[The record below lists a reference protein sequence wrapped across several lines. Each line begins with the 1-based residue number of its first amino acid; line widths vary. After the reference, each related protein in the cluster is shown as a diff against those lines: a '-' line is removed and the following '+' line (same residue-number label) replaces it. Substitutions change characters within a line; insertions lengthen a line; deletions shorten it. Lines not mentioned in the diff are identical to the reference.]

1 MVFRERTYSVLLVSA
16 SGSFLTSLQ
25 PMLPMSEYWPVTT
38 VTSIS
43 SARRALVEKT
53 YDLIIINTPLRD
65 EFGTRFAIDVS
76 AKSSAIVLLFVKND
90 RYPEV
95 YGKVMEHGVLAV
107 SKPTSTQMVAQS
119 LRVMCTMRERLRMME
134 AKQATVEDKIAEI
147 RLFNRAKWLLR
158 GGCPASVGEAGHG
171 QPGLQEKS
179 GRGDHQNLCVSVWNG
194 RFRRRY
200 L

>member
-1 MVFRERTYSVLLVSA
+1 MELGHAYSVLVVSA
-16 SGSFLTSLQ
+16 AQKFNEAFAA
-25 PMLPMSEYWPVTT
+25 MLPGSEYYPVRF
-38 VTSIS
+38 VGNIAA
-43 SARRALVEKT
+43 ARREMVNKT
-53 YDLIIINTPLRD
+53 YDLVIINAPLPD
-65 EFGTRFAIDVS
+65 DFGTRFAIDVS

-147 RLFNRAKWLLR
+147 RLFNRAKWLLIEHE
-158 GGCPASVGEAGHG
+158 GISEADAQHR
-171 QPGLQEKS
+171 LEKQAMDS
-179 GRGDHQNLCVSVWNG
+179 RVSKKKVAEEIIKI
-194 RFRRRY
+194 Y
-200 L
+200 A

>member
-53 YDLIIINTPLRD
+53 YDLIIIN
-65 EFGTRFAIDVS
+65 VS

-147 RLFNRAKWLLR
+147 RLFNRAKWLLIEHE
-158 GGCPASVGEAGHG
+158 GISEADAQHR
-171 QPGLQEKS
+171 LEKQAMDS
-179 GRGDHQNLCVSVWNG
+179 RVSKKKVAEEIIKI
-194 RFRRRY
+194 Y
-200 L
+200 A

>member
-1 MVFRERTYSVLLVSA
+1 MVFSDQTYSVLVVSA
-16 SGSFLTSLQ
+16 AQKFNEAFAA
-25 PMLPMSEYWPVTT
+25 MLPGSEYYPVCF
-38 VTSIS
+38 VGNIAA
-43 SARRALVEKT
+43 ARREMVNKT
-53 YDLIIINTPLRD
+53 YDLVIINAPLPD
-65 EFGTRFAIDVS
+65 DFGTRFAIDVS

-147 RLFNRAKWLLR
+147 RLFNRAKWLLIEHE
-158 GGCPASVGEAGHG
+158 GISEADAQHR
-171 QPGLQEKS
+171 LEKQAMDS
-179 GRGDHQNLCVSVWNG
+179 RVSKKKVAEEIIKI
-194 RFRRRY
+194 Y
-200 L
+200 A

>member
-25 PMLPMSEYWPVTT
+25 PMLPMTEYWPVTT

-43 SARRALVEKT
+43 SARRALVEKP
-53 YDLIIINTPLRD
+53 YDLIIIN
-65 EFGTRFAIDVS
+65 
-76 AKSSAIVLLFVKND
+76 AIVLLFVKND

-134 AKQATVEDKIAEI
+134 AKQATVEDKISEI
-147 RLFNRAKWLLR
+147 RLFNRAKWLLIQQE
-158 GGCPASVGEAGHG
+158 GISEADAQHR
-171 QPGLQEKS
+171 LEKQAMDN
-179 GRGDHQNLCVSVWNG
+179 RVSKKQVAEEIIKI
-194 RFRRRY
+194 Y
-200 L
+200 A

>member
-25 PMLPMSEYWPVTT
+25 PMLPMTEYWPVTT

-43 SARRALVEKT
+43 SARRALVEKP
-53 YDLIIINTPLRD
+53 YDLIIINASLRD

-134 AKQATVEDKIAEI
+134 AKQATVEDKISEI
-147 RLFNRAKWLLR
+147 RLFNRAKWLLIQQE
-158 GGCPASVGEAGHG
+158 GISEADAQHR
-171 QPGLQEKS
+171 LEKQAMDN
-179 GRGDHQNLCVSVWNG
+179 RVSKKQVAEEIIKI
-194 RFRRRY
+194 Y
-200 L
+200 A

>member
-53 YDLIIINTPLRD
+53 YDLSSSHPPAD

-147 RLFNRAKWLLR
+147 RLFNRAKWLLIEHE
-158 GGCPASVGEAGHG
+158 GISEADAQHR
-171 QPGLQEKS
+171 LEKQAMDS
-179 GRGDHQNLCVSVWNG
+179 RVSKKKVAEEIIKI
-194 RFRRRY
+194 Y
-200 L
+200 A

>member
-25 PMLPMSEYWPVTT
+25 PMLPMTEYWPVTT

-43 SARRALVEKT
+43 SARRALVEKP
-53 YDLIIINTPLRD
+53 YDLIIINAPLRD

-119 LRVMCTMRERLRMME
+119 LRVMCAHAGT
-134 AKQATVEDKIAEI
+134 AAD
-147 RLFNRAKWLLR
+147 N
-158 GGCPASVGEAGHG
+158 GGEAGHG
-171 QPGLQEKS
+171 GGQDFRNPSVQPCQVAAHPAGGHL
-179 GRGDHQNLCVSVWNG
+179 
-194 RFRRRY
+194 
-200 L
+200 

>member
-1 MVFRERTYSVLLVSA
+1 MVFSDQTYSVLVVSA
-16 SGSFLTSLQ
+16 AQKFNEAFAA
-25 PMLPMSEYWPVTT
+25 MLPGSEYYPVRF
-38 VTSIS
+38 VGNIAA
-43 SARRALVEKT
+43 ARREMVNKT
-53 YDLIIINTPLRD
+53 YDLVIINAPLRD

-147 RLFNRAKWLLR
+147 RLFNRAKWLLIQQE
-158 GGCPASVGEAGHG
+158 GISEADAQHR
-171 QPGLQEKS
+171 LEKQAMDN
-179 GRGDHQNLCVSVWNG
+179 RVSKKQVAEEIIKI
-194 RFRRRY
+194 Y
-200 L
+200 A

>member
-1 MVFRERTYSVLLVSA
+1 MELGHAYSVLVVSA
-16 SGSFLTSLQ
+16 AQKFNEAFAA
-25 PMLPMSEYWPVTT
+25 MLPGSEYYPVRF
-38 VTSIS
+38 VGNIAA
-43 SARRALVEKT
+43 ARREMVNKT
-53 YDLIIINTPLRD
+53 YDLVIINAPLRD

-147 RLFNRAKWLLR
+147 RLFNRAKWLLIQQE
-158 GGCPASVGEAGHG
+158 GISEADAQHR
-171 QPGLQEKS
+171 LEKQAMDN
-179 GRGDHQNLCVSVWNG
+179 RVSKKQVAEEIIKI
-194 RFRRRY
+194 Y
-200 L
+200 A

>member
-1 MVFRERTYSVLLVSA
+1 MSTGSSRSCVAA
-16 SGSFLTSLQ
+16 S
-25 PMLPMSEYWPVTT
+25 MSSNHVRPGIWGRASI
-38 VTSIS
+38 TSIS
-43 SARRALVEKT
+43 SARRALVEKP
-53 YDLIIINTPLRD
+53 YDLIIINAPLRD

-134 AKQATVEDKIAEI
+134 AKQATVEDKISEI
-147 RLFNRAKWLLR
+147 RLFNRAKVIR
-158 GGCPASVGEAGHG
+158 NVNNGGVDLTFPQETG
-171 QPGLQEKS
+171 QL
-179 GRGDHQNLCVSVWNG
+179 DAV
-194 RFRRRY
+194 F
-200 L
+200 

>member
-53 YDLIIINTPLRD
+53 YDLIIINTP
-65 EFGTRFAIDVS
+65 FAIDVS

-147 RLFNRAKWLLR
+147 RLFNRAKWLLIEHE
-158 GGCPASVGEAGHG
+158 GISEADAQHR
-171 QPGLQEKS
+171 LEKQAMDS
-179 GRGDHQNLCVSVWNG
+179 RVSKKKVAEEIIKI
-194 RFRRRY
+194 Y
-200 L
+200 A